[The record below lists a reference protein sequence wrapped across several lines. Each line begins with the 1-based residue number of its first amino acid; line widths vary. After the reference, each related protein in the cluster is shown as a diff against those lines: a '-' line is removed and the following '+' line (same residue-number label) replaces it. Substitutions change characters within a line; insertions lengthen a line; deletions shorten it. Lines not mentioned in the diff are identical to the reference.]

1 MLKVR
6 TDASTV
12 PYTKVFA
19 AFPAAEMEETM
30 KKLFSLILVVALV
43 LSLAAC
49 GDVLVDLE
57 TPKSAELSAQYDFY
71 SDSMNTIRNRMGITP
86 EQADDVFIALI
97 DSGLDGKITLITKK
111 DDGYKVSWGANSLE
125 VVMNDDGTVSEISDG
140 KNILYPEYKQY
151 NFLLDCDVKT
161 ADVKSGSGDVIGQ
174 RAFVSVLKSQLVELT
189 AENFAEFAE
198 TVVKDSGYNYFTI
211 KCDDGT
217 GIVFPGSTYYVSNYC
232 QLNDDG
238 AMLEN
243 YGTITLDENG
253 ACNYE
258 SSETSNEIKS
268 LVLSVI
274 PAEYQDKPSFSVD
287 VLSQSDGG
295 YSVTVQIDVDSSE
308 YRSIASD
315 IYSDFVALPNSD
327 LSVHSF
333 DFLIVSDGALIDNF
347 SLPE

>member
-12 PYTKVFA
+12 PYTKLFA
-19 AFPAAEMEETM
+19 AFRAAEMEETM
-30 KKLFSLILVVALV
+30 KKLLSLILVAALV
-43 LSLAAC
+43 LSLAGC

-57 TPKSAELSAQYDFY
+57 TPKSAELSAKYDFY

-86 EQADDVFIALI
+86 EQADEVFLALI
-97 DSGLDGKITLITKK
+97 DSGLDGKVTLVTKK

-140 KNILYPEYKQY
+140 KNILYPEYKQH

-174 RAFVSVLKSQLVELT
+174 RAFVSVLKSQLAELT

-217 GIVFPGSTYYVSNYC
+217 GIVFDGSDVTIPVYGT
-232 QLNDDG
+232 LDDDG
-238 AMLEN
+238 RVTDTA
-243 YGTITLDENG
+243 GFITRGVDG
-253 ACNYE
+253 SYTYE
-258 SSETSNEIKS
+258 Q
-268 LVLSVI
+268 
-274 PAEYQDKPSFSVD
+274 AD
-287 VLSQSDGG
+287 
-295 YSVTVQIDVDSSE
+295 
-308 YRSIASD
+308 
-315 IYSDFVALPNSD
+315 
-327 LSVHSF
+327 
-333 DFLIVSDGALIDNF
+333 
-347 SLPE
+347 